1 MSIKEIKTQPLFFEI
16 DRLKTWYPVQRG
28 ILSKTVGYIKA
39 VDNVSFSINRGETI
53 GLVGESGCGKTSL
66 GRTLMLL
73 EKPHEGDVRFEG
85 QSIFSFNKNEKKQLR
100 RKMQMI
106 FQDPQSS
113 LNPRMN
119 VLDII
124 TEGLKY
130 HKLLKSSRQEAASM
144 LLNEVGLDKH
154 TMFRY
159 PHEFSGGQ
167 RQRINIA
174 RAISMHP
181 ELVICDEA
189 VSALDVSI
197 QAQIINLLMDLQE
210 KHKFS
215 YIFISHDLSVVN
227 HISNRVAVMYLGKI
241 VEIGPT
247 QNVLKNPTHP
257 YTQALISAIP
267 VPGKVK
273 RPSIVF
279 QGAPPSPMNPPSGCR
294 FHPRCLYK
302 MDICQTREPKLTSHS
317 KDHRVACHLNDLQ
330 IIKE

>member
-1 MSIKEIKTQPLFFEI
+1 MKSSSLFFEI
-16 DRLKTWYPVQRG
+16 EKLKTWYPVQRG
-28 ILSKTVGYIKA
+28 IFSKTVGYIKA
-39 VDNVSFSINRGETI
+39 VDDVSFSINRGETI

-66 GRTLMLL
+66 GRTIMLL
-73 EKPHEGDVRFEG
+73 EKPHDGDVKFEG
-85 QSIFSFNKNEKKQLR
+85 KSIFSFNKREKLKLR

-130 HKLLKSSRQEAASM
+130 HTLLKNSRQETAIA
-144 LLNEVGLDKH
+144 LLNEVGLDKQA
-154 TMFRY
+154 MFRY

-167 RQRINIA
+167 RQRISIA
-174 RAISMHP
+174 RAISLHP
-181 ELVICDEA
+181 EMVICDEA

-210 KHKFS
+210 KHAFS

-247 QNVLKNPTHP
+247 QNVLNNPTHP

-267 VPGKVK
+267 LPGKAK

-279 QGAPPSPMNPPSGCR
+279 KGAPPSPMNPPSGCH
-294 FHPRCLYK
+294 FHPRCLHK
-302 MDICQTREPKLTSHS
+302 MDICQTHEPMLMRHS
-317 KDHRVACHLNDLQ
+317 KEHRVACHLNDSE
-330 IIKE
+330 KRKNK